1 MKVSLT
7 NTLNSIVIALEGRIL
22 SDLDLDAIKEQTSQ
36 LAVWNIVFDLSGLTH
51 TNSSGIAFI
60 IKTMTRARINNGDV
74 VLANPNE
81 GIKKL
86 IDIKEIDTDNLIIK
100 FNKSKKD
107 LIKNSKE
114 YSYFFNDKH
123 TITFELIF

>member
-1 MKVSLT
+1 MSIQLKLT
-7 NTLNSIVIALEGRIL
+7 NVANSIVIALEGRIL
-22 SDLDLDAIKEQTSQ
+22 SDLDLDVLKEQTSQ
-36 LAVWNIVFDLSGLTH
+36 LAAWNVIFDLSGLTH

-86 IDIKEIDTDNLIIK
+86 IEISKLYEVFCIYPSLQEAINH
-100 FNKSKKD
+100 FNK
-107 LIKNSKE
+107 
-114 YSYFFNDKH
+114 
-123 TITFELIF
+123 

>member
-22 SDLDLDAIKEQTSQ
+22 SDLDLDAIKEHTSQ

-86 IDIKEIDTDNLIIK
+86 IDISKLYEVFSIYSSQQEAINH
-100 FNKSKKD
+100 FNK
-107 LIKNSKE
+107 
-114 YSYFFNDKH
+114 
-123 TITFELIF
+123 

>member
-1 MKVSLT
+1 MSIQLKLT
-7 NTLNSIVIALEGRIL
+7 NVANSIVIALEGRIL
-22 SDLDLDAIKEQTSQ
+22 SDLDLDVLKEQTSQ
-36 LAVWNIVFDLSGLTH
+36 LAAWNVIFDLSGLTH

-86 IDIKEIDTDNLIIK
+86 IAN
-100 FNKSKKD
+100 
-107 LIKNSKE
+107 KE
-114 YSYFFNDKH
+114 YYDKLVQNGKENVKRFQPEVIAEKYLALYEDLLND
-123 TITFELIF
+123 E

>member
-1 MKVSLT
+1 MSIQLKLT
-7 NTLNSIVIALEGRIL
+7 NEANSIVIALEGRIL
-22 SDLDLDAIKEQTSQ
+22 SDLDLDVLKEQTSQ
-36 LAVWNIVFDLSGLTH
+36 LAVWNVIFDLSGLTH

-86 IDIKEIDTDNLIIK
+86 IEISKLYEVFGIYPSIQEAINH
-100 FNKSKKD
+100 FNK
-107 LIKNSKE
+107 
-114 YSYFFNDKH
+114 
-123 TITFELIF
+123 